1 MELAR
6 VGANVVVAARSE
18 NKGSEAVQK
27 IKQEVEGANVQ
38 YLPLDLASFESIK
51 QFVDKFHELGIDLDV
66 LLLNAGVM
74 KSPGAQFIGQELQ
87 AGFDMTKEG
96 FEYHIGVNHIG
107 HAYLTKLLLNDLK
120 NTATKKK
127 TSGARI
133 VFISSMAEAGAPDVG
148 FIFKDWNPV
157 DGTMPKNYEDGIAYG
172 QSKLANYIYAKEL
185 SLQLNE
191 TSVSV
196 YSCHPGI
203 IKSDLSRY
211 MEKELNKQTEEQ
223 GEVVKFLNNILM
235 MAFESTMMD
244 VQTGAM
250 TQLHLST
257 AEQESLVNGGF
268 YHPIGRLV
276 KPSHPLSEDEAT
288 RKRLWIETEKAIEMG
303 SKY

>member
-1 MELAR
+1 M
-6 VGANVVVAARSE
+6 
-18 NKGSEAVQK
+18 QK

-38 YLPLDLASFESIK
+38 YLPLDLASFDSIK
-51 QFVDKFHELGIDLDV
+51 QFVDMYHELDIDLNL

-107 HAYLTKLLLNDLK
+107 HAYLTKLLLDDLK
-120 NTATKKK
+120 KTAAKKK

-133 VFISSMAEAGAPDVG
+133 VSVSSMAEGGAPDVG
-148 FIFKDWNPV
+148 ILFKDWNPI
-157 DGTMPKNYEDGIAYG
+157 DGMPEQYEDGIAYG

-191 TSVSV
+191 TGVSV

-235 MAFESTMMD
+235 MAFESTIMD

-250 TQLHLST
+250 TQLHLAT

-276 KPSHPLSEDEAT
+276 KPSHPLSEDDALRE
-288 RKRLWIETEKAIEMG
+288 KLWIETEKAIERG
-303 SKY
+303 SNYSA